1 MVENGISQLHPHGVL
16 LWSDKNIRFP
26 LYRNKNH
33 AREVMQGSPQ
43 INAIT
48 LGDSTAEVSNRVRQT
63 IPPRTGK
70 LINASISGKAITKIP
85 TDTVFSYKNSFLNKI
100 SSLSKANISHPSQDK
115 NYLGLN
121 LLDQATTISDSNEVN
136 VYFFNESDTPLTIS
150 NNCIIGSITI
160 PEPHAVAIDMDH
172 VMTLGPDS
180 SQETLWLNNTP
191 SEKLPKS
198 LLSQRREYVH
208 QILDTSNNPL
218 LQQGSD
224 VTEHLVSLIL
234 KFWDV
239 FYREGNCGG
248 TEIIEHPVYT
258 PKGHP
263 PIRLKNRPIN
273 PGLIDSLQDQIA
285 TWLKDGVIRSGGIS
299 PWNFPLLP
307 VRKKNGKWRWVVD
320 FRMLNSVTRKDSFP
334 IPNIVELLSYLRSSK
349 YFTSLDLAQ
358 AFHSIPV
365 REVDREK
372 LSFCAL
378 DKFYQFCRMP
388 FGLTSAPNTWARL
401 VTKVLMDIPKTKLIV
416 FFDDLLI
423 HFPDLETHMKTIEQ
437 VFNLLRKAGLRLNM
451 EKTDWV
457 KAQVKFLGHLISD
470 KGVTVPPEFSQI
482 IKDWPLPKTL
492 KELRSFLGECNY
504 YRSHFKD
511 FAIVAAPLMAHL
523 KGSSES
529 SRKLDLADDPKAVTS
544 FQALKELLMSP
555 QLLAYPDF
563 NSSEPFIVDTDYSHD
578 GIGTVLSQVQN
589 GVERPIAFNARRLK
603 PSESQYASH
612 KGELLALIF
621 AIDTYKFFLTGRK
634 FLVRTDN
641 SVLSWLKNQKD
652 PKGILMRWLRILSIY
667 DFDIQHRAGT
677 KHGNADSL
685 SRAAHAPFL
694 SQQEAE
700 EVLADDQ
707 ILVLGEAMEDDGQES
722 EENYDSL
729 SDSETE
735 TDPRIPIRDEFPVP
749 QEVPQ
754 KTLADKQR
762 SDPLL
767 SKIRQWVKDQR
778 KPTSQEY
785 KLLTPDE
792 KFYVDCFEYLELN
805 SDDLLIRQPIPYTR
819 EKDCRIALPENLQ
832 ERILASFHCKNH
844 SGGNSLADAVQL
856 KYVFPRL
863 VSICREFVFKCPRCQ
878 RLAKK
883 TAQRHTYGYD
893 LVGSPGEKICLDF
906 VGPLKPTKKGYTS
919 LLTVV
924 DVYTR
929 WFTAWPVKNQKAE
942 TVIEHLIRDY
952 FPDHGVPSVVHSDN
966 GPAYIAHVFQ
976 VAMAAFDV
984 RTTTTPVYNP
994 KSNTVERFHRTM
1006 KRKLTALIHEFD
1018 DEWDEALPATLLAM
1032 RTSVNRTTGFT
1043 PFFLEHGR
1051 EARLPVDLI
1060 AGPPPNPSIP
1070 LDRYTAK
1077 LKKQISKAFC
1087 VVAERQNSYILRQK
1101 ELYRERHHKINIDD
1115 LVWLYTDR
1123 PNPNLNRKFQS
1134 FWSGPFRVTRNLSNT
1149 LFEIESY
1156 GRWTKEKIVTTAAVD
1171 RLKKCFI
1178 SDPDTNLGVPVELT
1192 AADVR
1197 PYFEHQELLGRLPA
1211 SDFAPHIFED
1221 DQRLPF
1227 SLPSNE
1233 PEEGKP
1239 DDLPEQGHKPVP
1251 LAVEESVPAPPVLE
1265 SPPAPKLPAQH
1276 EEAALPQELT
1286 TQAEPEL
1293 PPPRKRGRP
1302 AGSKNK
1308 PRVCPNC
1315 TASFKCVTHCEFC
1328 KEGRACDSHTAQ
1340 DRCAKCTKTRPCI
1353 DHR

>member
-1 MVENGISQLHPHGVL
+1 
-16 LWSDKNIRFP
+16 
-26 LYRNKNH
+26 
-33 AREVMQGSPQ
+33 MQGSPQ
-43 INAIT
+43 ISTIT
-48 LGDSTAEVSNRVRQT
+48 LGNSTAEVSNRIRQT

-70 LINASISGKAITKIP
+70 LINALVSGKTIVNEP

-100 SSLSKANISHPSQDK
+100 SALSKENTLHPSQDEK
-115 NYLGLN
+115 YSGLN
-121 LLDQATTISDSNEVN
+121 LLDQATSISDNNEVN
-136 VYFFNESDTPLTIS
+136 VYFFNESNAPLTIS
-150 NNCIIGSITI
+150 SNCIIGSIVI
-160 PEPHAVAIDMDH
+160 PESHPVVIDMNN
-172 VMTLGPDS
+172 VMTIEPDS
-180 SQETLWLNNTP
+180 SAETSWLNNVPTN
-191 SEKLPKS
+191 KLS
-198 LLSQRREYVH
+198 LSSKAHRREYVREILNVPSSPPLQEH
-208 QILDTSNNPL
+208 PNVVEQILD
-218 LQQGSD
+218 
-224 VTEHLVSLIL
+224 LIL
-234 KFWDV
+234 SFWDI

-248 TEIIEHPVYT
+248 TEVIEHPVYT

-273 PGLIDSLQDQIA
+273 PGLVDSLKEQIA
-285 TWLKDGVIRSGGIS
+285 TWLKDGVIRSGRIS

-320 FRMLNSVTRKDSFP
+320 FRLLNSVTRKDSFP
-334 IPNIVELLSYLRSSK
+334 IPNIVELLSYLRNSK

-401 VTKVLMDIPKTKLIV
+401 VTQVLQEIPKTKLIV

-423 HFPDLETHMKTIEQ
+423 HSSDLKTHMEILKQ
-437 VFNLLRKAGLRLNM
+437 VFTLLRKAGLRLNM

-457 KAQVKFLGHLISD
+457 KTQVKFLGHLISD
-470 KGVTVPPEFSQI
+470 QGVTVPPEFSQI

-492 KELRSFLGECNY
+492 KDLRSFLGKCNY
-504 YRSHFKD
+504 YRSHFQN
-511 FAIVAAPLMAHL
+511 FAIIAAPLMAHL

-529 SRKLDLADDPKAVTS
+529 SRKLNLAEDPKAVAS

-563 NSSEPFIVDTDYSHD
+563 DSPEPFIVDTDYSHD
-578 GIGTVLSQVQN
+578 GIGTVLSQIQN
-589 GVERPIAFNARRLK
+589 GIERPIAFNARRLK

-641 SVLSWLKNQKD
+641 SALSWLKNQKD
-652 PKGILMRWLRILSIY
+652 PKGILMRWLRILSTY

-685 SRAAHAPFL
+685 SRATHAPFL

-707 ILVLGEAMEDDGQES
+707 ILQLGEAMEDDGQES
-722 EENYDSL
+722 EEDYDSL
-729 SDSETE
+729 SDSDTG
-735 TDPRIPIRDEFPVP
+735 TDPRIPYRDEFSVP
-749 QEVPQ
+749 PEVSQ
-754 KTLADKQR
+754 TTLADKQQ

-767 SKIRQWVKDQR
+767 SKIRQWVKDR
-778 KPTSQEY
+778 HKPTSQEY
-785 KLLTPDE
+785 KLLTSDE

-805 SDDLLIRQPIPYTR
+805 SDGLLIRQPIPHTC
-819 EKDCRIALPENLQ
+819 EKDCRIALPESLQ
-832 ERILASFHCKNH
+832 ERVLASFHGKNH

-856 KYVFPRL
+856 KYIFPRL

-893 LVGSPGEKICLDF
+893 LVGSPGEKVCLDF
-906 VGPLKPTKKGYTS
+906 VGPLKPTKKGHTS
-919 LLTVV
+919 LLTIV

-942 TVIEHLIRDY
+942 TVIKHLVRDY

-1051 EARLPVDLI
+1051 EARLPVDMI
-1060 AGPPPNPSIP
+1060 AGPPPGQATT
-1070 LDRYTAK
+1070 LDRYTERLRA
-1077 LKKQISKAFC
+1077 QFAKAFA
-1087 VVAERQNSYILRQK
+1087 VVAERQNSYVLRQK

-1123 PNPNLNRKFQS
+1123 TNPNLNRKFQS
-1134 FWSGPFRVTRNLSNT
+1134 FWSGPYRVTRNLANT

-1171 RLKKCFI
+1171 RLKKCFVA
-1178 SDPDTNLGVPVELT
+1178 DPDTNLGIPVELT
-1192 AADVR
+1192 AANVR
-1197 PYFEHQELLGRLPA
+1197 PYFEQQELLGRLPA
-1211 SDFAPHIFED
+1211 SDFAPHLFDEG
-1221 DQRLPF
+1221 QPLPF
-1227 SLPSNE
+1227 SIPSDH
-1233 PEEGKP
+1233 PEKG
-1239 DDLPEQGHKPVP
+1239 LPEDNRLEQSRIPVS
-1251 LAVEESVPAPPVLE
+1251 VENKESTSAPSVLEPAPATSASKPQAVQPSVEL
-1265 SPPAPKLPAQH
+1265 PP
-1276 EEAALPQELT
+1276 PQELT
-1286 TQAEPEL
+1286 LPTEPAAESPL
-1293 PPPRKRGRP
+1293 PKRRGRP
-1302 AGSKNK
+1302 PGSKNK

-1315 TASFKCVTHCEFC
+1315 TTSSKCVAHCEFC
-1328 KEGRACDSHTAQ
+1328 KGGLSCDSHTAR
-1340 DRCAKCTKTRPCI
+1340 DRCAKCTKTRPCVE
-1353 DHR
+1353 HR

>member
-1 MVENGISQLHPHGVL
+1 
-16 LWSDKNIRFP
+16 
-26 LYRNKNH
+26 
-33 AREVMQGSPQ
+33 
-43 INAIT
+43 
-48 LGDSTAEVSNRVRQT
+48 
-63 IPPRTGK
+63 
-70 LINASISGKAITKIP
+70 
-85 TDTVFSYKNSFLNKI
+85 
-100 SSLSKANISHPSQDK
+100 
-115 NYLGLN
+115 
-121 LLDQATTISDSNEVN
+121 
-136 VYFFNESDTPLTIS
+136 
-150 NNCIIGSITI
+150 
-160 PEPHAVAIDMDH
+160 
-172 VMTLGPDS
+172 
-180 SQETLWLNNTP
+180 
-191 SEKLPKS
+191 
-198 LLSQRREYVH
+198 
-208 QILDTSNNPL
+208 
-218 LQQGSD
+218 
-224 VTEHLVSLIL
+224 
-234 KFWDV
+234 
-239 FYREGNCGG
+239 
-248 TEIIEHPVYT
+248 
-258 PKGHP
+258 
-263 PIRLKNRPIN
+263 
-273 PGLIDSLQDQIA
+273 
-285 TWLKDGVIRSGGIS
+285 
-299 PWNFPLLP
+299 
-307 VRKKNGKWRWVVD
+307 
-320 FRMLNSVTRKDSFP
+320 MLNSVTRKDSFP

-401 VTKVLMDIPKTKLIV
+401 VTQVLQDIPKTKLIV

-423 HFPDLETHMKTIEQ
+423 HSPDLKTHLETIKQ
-437 VFNLLRKAGLRLNM
+437 VFVHLRKAGLRLNM

-457 KAQVKFLGHLISD
+457 KTEVKFLGHLISD
-470 KGVTVPPEFSQI
+470 KGIIVPPEFSQI
-482 IKDWPLPKTL
+482 IKDWPLPQTL
-492 KELRSFLGECNY
+492 KELRSFLGKCNY
-504 YRSHFKD
+504 YRSHFKN
-511 FAIVAAPLMAHL
+511 FAIIAAPLMAHL
-523 KGSSES
+523 KGASES
-529 SRKLDLADDPKAVTS
+529 SRKLNLTEDPKALAS

-563 NSSEPFIVDTDYSHD
+563 DSSEPFIVDTDYSHD
-578 GIGTVLSQVQN
+578 GIGTVLSQIQD

-641 SVLSWLKNQKD
+641 SALSWLKNQKD
-652 PKGILMRWLRILSIY
+652 PKGILMRWLRILSTY
-667 DFDIQHRAGT
+667 EFDIQHRAGT
-677 KHGNADSL
+677 KHGNADAL

-694 SQQEAE
+694 SQREAD

-707 ILVLGEAMEDDGQES
+707 ILLLGEAMEDDGQES
-722 EENYDSL
+722 DDEYDSL
-729 SDSETE
+729 SDSEIGV
-735 TDPRIPIRDEFPVP
+735 DPRIPLQDEFPVP
-749 QEVPQ
+749 QEIHQ
-754 KTLADKQR
+754 QTLADKQQ

-767 SKIRQWVKDQR
+767 SKVRQWVKESH

-785 KLLTPDE
+785 KLLTSDE
-792 KFYVDCFEYLELN
+792 KFYVDCLEYLQI
-805 SDDLLIRQPIPYTR
+805 SPDGLLIRQPIPHTN
-819 EKDCRIALPENLQ
+819 EKDCRIALPASLQ
-832 ERILASFHCKNH
+832 ERVLSSFHSKNH
-844 SGGNSLADAVQL
+844 SGGNSLADSVQL
-856 KYVFPRL
+856 KYTFPRL

-893 LVGSPGEKICLDF
+893 LVGSPGEKVCLDF

-942 TVIEHLIRDY
+942 TVIKHLIRDY
-952 FPDHGVPSVVHSDN
+952 IPDHGVPSVVHSDN

-1051 EARLPVDLI
+1051 EARLPVDMI
-1060 AGPPPNPSIP
+1060 AGPPPGQSTT
-1070 LDRYTAK
+1070 LDRYTEK
-1077 LKKQISKAFC
+1077 LKGQFAKAFS
-1087 VVAERQNSYILRQK
+1087 VVAERQNSYVLRQK
-1101 ELYRERHHKINIDD
+1101 ELYRERHHKINVDD

-1134 FWSGPFRVTRNLSNT
+1134 FWSGPYRVVRNLANT

-1156 GRWTKEKIVTTAAVD
+1156 GRWTKEKLVTTAAVD
-1171 RLKKCFI
+1171 RLKKCFVA
-1178 SDPDTNLGVPVELT
+1178 DPDTNLGVPVELT

-1211 SDFAPHIFED
+1211 SDFAPHLFDEG
-1221 DQRLPF
+1221 QSLPF
-1227 SLPSNE
+1227 SLPPSRS
-1233 PEEGKP
+1233 EEGP
-1239 DDLPEQGHKPVP
+1239 QSGDQLEQSPEPVTV
-1251 LAVEESVPAPPVLE
+1251 AVKEPATALSAPKLT
-1265 SPPAPKLPAQH
+1265 PAPKPPALQQPNESIPSQDFTAPAAPVAPAAPLP
-1276 EEAALPQELT
+1276 EPPLPI
-1286 TQAEPEL
+1286 
-1293 PPPRKRGRP
+1293 PPPKRRGRP
-1302 AGSKNK
+1302 PGRKNK

-1315 TASFKCVTHCEFC
+1315 TASSKCVTHCEFC
-1328 KEGRACDSHTAQ
+1328 KGGLACDSHTAQ
-1340 DRCAKCTKTRPCI
+1340 DRCVRCTKTRPCI
-1353 DHR
+1353 AHRIISS